1 MKKLLAVILSI
12 VVALGVSV
20 FSVAVA
26 SNNGI
31 KVKETA
37 LPNGTWQ
44 AVDTFPDVL
53 GKVDYMLADNSMAT
67 YKSFHGQ
74 GILYVTVHPGVE
86 SFNMFINNK
95 KVSTGKMKAGKTYEV
110 DYSNA
115 ARDGSNTLLL
125 SNIQPSTLKNAV
137 TVRAAYP
144 TVMDGSL
151 KDAGISK
158 ESVKLIDRIVR
169 SDISHGFS
177 SAQIAVVKDGRMVY
191 RNSWGLLNSYN
202 EDLTRRTSGP
212 KATNDTLYDI
222 ASNTKM
228 FSIVYAIQYL
238 VSAGKLSPDTKIVDV
253 LGRRFSENT
262 KPISYSKGDQIPLSE
277 NKRLKENVTI
287 RDVLKHRAGFPADPS
302 FHIPDFDQ
310 SEQKIRK
317 GARNELY
324 SGVDGSEATRQR
336 TLESICEMPLMYR
349 TNTRT
354 VYSDV
359 DYMLMAF
366 VVEKLTGQD
375 LQSFLKKTFWE
386 PLGLKHIT
394 YRPLDNGFTKQDC
407 AATEINGNTR
417 QGHVD
422 FPGVRKHTIQG
433 EVHDGKAYYSMA
445 GVSGH
450 AGLFANATD
459 LAKLF
464 SVMLTGGYGNHRFFS
479 QDVIDEFISP
489 QSETVTDW
497 GTGWYRKGNGSHTR
511 FFSTQAPTTAFG
523 HQGWT
528 GCWSMVDPQ
537 TNLVVVYLTNKR
549 NTPVTDPSKS
559 LTEFDGNRYTAG
571 TLGFVPQFLYMG
583 MNTSDKDMRAVIPSL
598 LADMVNEKHKMV
610 VAEGAKTPDKAIV
623 QGELSL
629 KEVLEKYYS

>member
-1 MKKLLAVILSI
+1 MKKILSVILSVI
-12 VVALGVSV
+12 IAAGVSA

-37 LPNGTWQ
+37 LPAGTWQ

-53 GKVDYMLADNSMAT
+53 GHLDYMLADNSMAT
-67 YKSFHGQ
+67 YKSYHGQ
-74 GILYVTVHPGVE
+74 GILYVTVNPGVK
-86 SFNMFINNK
+86 SFDMFINNK
-95 KVSTGKMKAGKTYEV
+95 KVSTRRMKAGGTYQV
-110 DYSNA
+110 DYGKV
-115 ARDGSNTLLL
+115 ARDGSNTLQLT
-125 SNIQPSTLKNAV
+125 NIQPSTMKNAV
-137 TVRAAYP
+137 VVRAAYP
-144 TVMDGSL
+144 TVMTGTL
-151 KDAGISK
+151 REAGISK

-191 RNSWGLLNSYN
+191 RNAWGLLNSYN
-202 EDLTRRTSGP
+202 EDLTRRTDGP
-212 KATNDTLYDI
+212 KVTNDTLYDI

-228 FSIVYAIQYL
+228 FSVNYAIQYL
-238 VSAGKLSPDTKIVDV
+238 VSTGKLSLDTKIVDI
-253 LGRRFSENT
+253 LGRRFAEDT
-262 KPISYSKGDQIPLSE
+262 LPISYTKGDKIPLSE
-277 NKRLKENVTI
+277 NKALKEKVTI

-302 FHIPDFDQ
+302 FHIPDYDQ
-310 SEQKIRK
+310 AEQKIRK

-324 SGVDGSEATRQR
+324 SGVDGSAATRQR
-336 TLESICEMPLMYR
+336 TLESICKMPLMYR

-354 VYSDV
+354 LYSDV

-366 VVEKLTGQD
+366 VVEKVTGQG
-375 LQSFLKKTFWE
+375 LQSYLKKTFWE

-394 YRPLDNGFTKQDC
+394 YRPLDNGFTKNDC

-417 QGHVD
+417 QGAVN
-422 FPGVRKHTIQG
+422 FPGIRKRTIQG
-433 EVHDGKAYYSMA
+433 EVHDGKAYYSMG

-489 QSETVTDW
+489 QSESVTDW

-528 GCWSMVDPQ
+528 GCWTMIDPQ

-549 NTPVTDPSKS
+549 NTPVTDPKKS
-559 LTEFDGNRYTAG
+559 LTEFDGNRFTAG

-598 LADMVNEKHKMV
+598 LTDMVNEKHKMV
-610 VAEGAKTPDKAIV
+610 VADGAKSSKDAIA
-623 QGELSL
+623 QGEYSL
-629 KEVLEKYYS
+629 KDVLEKYY